1 MLLRITDHRRDKGCR
16 PKHDPVGGY
25 RFHPGHRC
33 RLLPEQDHSGDPVL
47 SAIRF
52 EKVCKSYDDQV
63 VLRDFDLEVRSAETK
78 IVLGGSGSGKSTI
91 LKMVLGLVKP
101 DQGRIW
107 VNDQDV
113 TDLSEDELME
123 IRKQIGMVFQEGALF
138 DSITVGENVAY
149 PLREG
154 KQHTN
159 DEIEAAVKRLLGF
172 VGLASAYDKMPS
184 ELSGGMR
191 RRVAIA
197 RAVVHRPS
205 IVLYDEPTAGLDP
218 ITSRTICDLVI
229 ALRDLEGVSSI
240 FVTHDLSAAMTL
252 ASEMALRD
260 ASGEVTF
267 RSEDDNFCLANTRFV
282 ILKDGQIIFEGT
294 DEALGKTD
302 DEYVREFL
310 T

>member
-1 MLLRITDHRRDKGCR
+1 M
-16 PKHDPVGGY
+16 
-25 RFHPGHRC
+25 F
-33 RLLPEQDHSGDPVL
+33 
-47 SAIRF
+47 
-52 EKVCKSYDDQV
+52 DDQV
-63 VLRDFDLEVRSAETK
+63 VLKDFDLKVRKAETK
-78 IVLGGSGSGKSTI
+78 IILGGSGSGKTTI

-107 VNDQDV
+107 VNDRDI
-113 TDLSEDELME
+113 TDLSEDELMD
-123 IRKQIGMVFQEGALF
+123 IRKEIGMVFQEGALF
-138 DSITVGENVAY
+138 DSMTVGENVAY
-149 PLREG
+149 PLREARR
-154 KQHTN
+154 HTP
-159 DEIEAAVKRLLGF
+159 EEMEAAVRRLLGF
-172 VGLASAYDKMPS
+172 VGLADAFDKMPS
-184 ELSGGMR
+184 ELSGGMK

-240 FVTHDLSAAMTL
+240 FVTHDLSAATTL
-252 ASEMALRD
+252 ASEMAIRES
-260 ASGEVTF
+260 SGQVTF
-267 RSEDDNFCLANTRFV
+267 RSENNEFCLANTRFV

-294 DEALGKTD
+294 DESLDTAE

>member
-1 MLLRITDHRRDKGCR
+1 
-16 PKHDPVGGY
+16 
-25 RFHPGHRC
+25 
-33 RLLPEQDHSGDPVL
+33 L

-52 EKVCKSYDDQV
+52 ENVSKSFNEQV
-63 VLRDFDLEVRSAETK
+63 VLRDFDLEVRKAETK

-101 DQGRIW
+101 DQGRVW
-107 VNDQDV
+107 VNDQDI
-113 TDLSEDELME
+113 TDLREDQLME

-138 DSITVGENVAY
+138 DSISVGENVAY
-149 PLREG
+149 PLREA
-154 KQHTN
+154 KQQTN
-159 DEIEAAVKRLLGF
+159 EEIESAVKRLLGF
-172 VGLASAYDKMPS
+172 VGLANAYDRMPS

-260 ASGEVTF
+260 PSGEVTF
-267 RSEDDNFCLANTRFV
+267 RSEDNDFCLANTRFV

-294 DEALGKTD
+294 DESLHKTD
-302 DEYVREFL
+302 DEYIREFL

>member
-1 MLLRITDHRRDKGCR
+1 M
-16 PKHDPVGGY
+16 
-25 RFHPGHRC
+25 
-33 RLLPEQDHSGDPVL
+33 

-52 EKVCKSYDDQV
+52 EKVSKSFGDQV
-63 VLRDFDLEVRSAETK
+63 VLKDFDLEVHKAETK

-91 LKMVLGLVKP
+91 LKMVLGLIKP
-101 DQGRIW
+101 DRGRVW
-107 VNDQDV
+107 VNDQDI
-113 TDLSEDELME
+113 TDLSEDQLME

-159 DEIEAAVKRLLGF
+159 EEIESAVKRLLGF
-172 VGLASAYDKMPS
+172 VGLANAYDKMPS

-240 FVTHDLSAAMTL
+240 FVTHDLSSAMIL
-252 ASEMALRD
+252 ASEMAVRD
-260 ASGEVTF
+260 PSGEVAF
-267 RSEDDNFCLANTRFV
+267 RSEDDSFCLANTRFV
-282 ILKDGQIIFEGT
+282 FLKDGQVVFEGA
-294 DEALGKTD
+294 DEALHMSD
-302 DEYVREFL
+302 NEYVRDFL

>member
-1 MLLRITDHRRDKGCR
+1 METTVRRLLR
-16 PKHDPVGGY
+16 
-25 RFHPGHRC
+25 
-33 RLLPEQDHSGDPVL
+33 
-47 SAIRF
+47 
-52 EKVCKSYDDQV
+52 
-63 VLRDFDLEVRSAETK
+63 
-78 IVLGGSGSGKSTI
+78 
-91 LKMVLGLVKP
+91 
-101 DQGRIW
+101 
-107 VNDQDV
+107 
-113 TDLSEDELME
+113 
-123 IRKQIGMVFQEGALF
+123 
-138 DSITVGENVAY
+138 
-149 PLREG
+149 
-154 KQHTN
+154 
-159 DEIEAAVKRLLGF
+159 F
-172 VGLASAYDKMPS
+172 VGLANAFDKMPS

-240 FVTHDLSAAMTL
+240 FVTHDLAAAATL

-260 ASGEVTF
+260 AAGNVTF
-267 RSEDDNFCLANTRFV
+267 RSEDSDFCLANTRFV

-294 DEALGKTD
+294 DESLHSTE

>member
-1 MLLRITDHRRDKGCR
+1 M
-16 PKHDPVGGY
+16 
-25 RFHPGHRC
+25 
-33 RLLPEQDHSGDPVL
+33 

-52 EKVCKSYDDQV
+52 EKVSKCFGDQV
-63 VLRDFDLEVRSAETK
+63 VLKDFDLEVHKAETK

-91 LKMVLGLVKP
+91 LKMVLGLIKP
-101 DQGRIW
+101 DRGRVW
-107 VNDQDV
+107 VNDQDI
-113 TDLSEDELME
+113 TDLSEDQLME

-159 DEIEAAVKRLLGF
+159 EEIESAVKRLLGF
-172 VGLASAYDKMPS
+172 VGLANAYDKMPS

-240 FVTHDLSAAMTL
+240 FVTHDLSSAMIL
-252 ASEMALRD
+252 ASEMAVRD
-260 ASGEVTF
+260 PSGEVAF
-267 RSEDDNFCLANTRFV
+267 RSEDDSFCLANTRFV
-282 ILKDGQIIFEGT
+282 FLKDGQVVFEGA
-294 DEALGKTD
+294 DEALHMSD
-302 DEYVREFL
+302 NEYVRDFL